1 MLKMEKAPK
10 FYKGKSMDIVFFTM
24 IFIVAVLFVVAYM
37 RDPSLPLAGIE
48 SAFRTLVAILP
59 LLLISF
65 VLSGLIRV
73 LIPDEVII
81 RWFGTD
87 AGARSFLIASGAG
100 MLTPGGPFV
109 CFPIALM
116 LFKSGAGIGPVVSY
130 VTGWATLG
138 LFRIPLEISIIG
150 LKFAII
156 RFVIMLFVAPFAGY
170 VAYLVINR
178 VR

>member
-1 MLKMEKAPK
+1 MERTPK
-10 FYKGKSMDIVFFTM
+10 FYKGKSMDIAFFAM
-24 IFIVAVLFVVAYM
+24 IFIVMVLLVVAYM
-37 RDPSLPLAGIE
+37 RDPSLPLAGIN
-48 SAFRTLVAILP
+48 SAFRTLIAILP
-59 LLLISF
+59 LLLVSF

-87 AGARSFLIASGAG
+87 AGVRSLLIASGAG

-130 VTGWATLG
+130 VTAWATLG
-138 LFRIPLEISIIG
+138 LFRIPLEMSIIG
-150 LKFAII
+150 PKFAII
-156 RFVIMLFVAPFAGY
+156 RFVTMLFVAPLAGY
-170 VAYLVINR
+170 VVNLIINK